1 MHVAELMTIPPVTT
15 RGDVAV
21 TEALR
26 VLVEH
31 GITALPVVDDAGRL
45 EGLLSEADVIR
56 GRVPHTDRPTGAGG
70 APALVADVMEP
81 LRASVGPETDLA
93 TAVDL
98 LTSVSVPILPV
109 VDPDGLLVGVV
120 SRSDVVRSLST
131 AQPTAQ
137 STQQSTERAGLAP
150 RERRLLETACRAPS
164 VHNTQP
170 WLWRVDGPVVELY
183 ADPSRLLPASDPG
196 GRNMLIS
203 CGAALHHL
211 QVAARGQ
218 GRSCTVTRLPEG
230 PRSTLLARVVLGA
243 TDPEGQGRSEE
254 AHRRELEDSARDL
267 EAVATR
273 VTDRRRFTSWP
284 VPEQRLDHLA
294 SLASR
299 QGCTV
304 AAVTDPQQRHRLEEL
319 VEEARA
325 SLAGDPARWGEQRAW
340 TGRGGPDGVPG
351 AALEGPATRFDDEPV
366 LDPGGIERADGV
378 LVLATPTDEPLD
390 HLVTGEA
397 LSRLWL
403 SATSE
408 LLSLVPLSHVVEAPQ
423 TRHALRHEVLAT
435 SLHPQLLVRVGWQET
450 SRDPL
455 PPSPRR
461 ALGDVL
467 LR

>member
-1 MHVAELMTIPPVTT
+1 MHVAELMTTSPVTT

-31 GITALPVVDDAGRL
+31 GITALPVVDDVGRL
-45 EGLLSEADVIR
+45 QGLLSEADVLR
-56 GRVPHTDRPTGAGG
+56 GRVPHAGRTAGASG
-70 APALVADVMEP
+70 APALVADAMEP

-98 LTSVSVPILPV
+98 LTSVSVPLLPV

-120 SRSDVVRSLST
+120 SRSDVVRTLST
-131 AQPTAQ
+131 TRAP
-137 STQQSTERAGLAP
+137 ERAGLAP
-150 RERRLLETACRAPS
+150 LERGLLETACRAPS

-170 WLWRVDGPVVELY
+170 WLWRVEGPVVELY
-183 ADPSRLLPASDPG
+183 ADPSRLLSASDPD

-230 PRSTLLARVVLGA
+230 PRSTLLARVVLEPA
-243 TDPEGQGRSEE
+243 DPERQGRSEE

-267 EAVATR
+267 EAVAAR

-284 VPEQRLDHLA
+284 VPERRLDHLA
-294 SLASR
+294 SVASR
-299 QGCTV
+299 EGCTV
-304 AAVTDPQQRHRLEEL
+304 AVVTDPRQRHRLEEL
-319 VEEARA
+319 VEQAR
-325 SLAGDPARWGEQRAW
+325 SIVTSDPALVGEQRSW
-340 TGRGGPDGVPG
+340 TGRGGADGVPEQ
-351 AALEGPATRFDDEPV
+351 ALEGPATRFDDEPV

-378 LVLATPTDEPLD
+378 LVLATATDEALD

-408 LLSLVPLSHVVEAPQ
+408 QLSLVPLSHVVEAPP
-423 TRHALRHEVLAT
+423 TRVALQREVLAT
-435 SLHPQLLVRVGWQET
+435 SLSPQLLVRIGWQET

-461 ALGDVL
+461 DLDDVL